1 MFVQFSETFAALL
14 REISQWFT
22 ISSKFLLFILR
33 LELTSSSFPFNILFL
48 DFCVCT
54 RGAKWE
60 WNAVEQLCESWDFSS
75 CILRLFLPRKFS
87 CDNFV
92 MQRELIPS
100 EMFYDSVTL
109 TSTWRSDK
117 IKIKQ
122 KLSGEWWENI
132 CTLKSNRKANKL
144 LIFLGFVKN

>member
-1 MFVQFSETFAALL
+1 LFNLVKLLLLSFAKSLNDS
-14 REISQWFT
+14 RYRRSFCY
-22 ISSKFLLFILR
+22 SSSASNSPLPHFLLIFYFWTFVYAREGPNGNGMQL
-33 LELTSSSFPFNILFL
+33 SSFANRGIFPAA
-48 DFCVCT
+48 FCDYFCL
-54 RGAKWE
+54 A
-60 WNAVEQLCESWDFSS
+60 
-75 CILRLFLPRKFS
+75 KFS

-92 MQRELIPS
+92 MQRELIPC

-144 LIFLGFVKN
+144 LIFMGFVKN